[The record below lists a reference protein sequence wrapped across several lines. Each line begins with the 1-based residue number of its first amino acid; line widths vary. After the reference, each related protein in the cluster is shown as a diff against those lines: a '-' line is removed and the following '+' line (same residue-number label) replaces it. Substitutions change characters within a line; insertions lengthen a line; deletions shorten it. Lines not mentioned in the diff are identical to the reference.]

1 MYSTS
6 LVEKIKWSLPWL
18 VRYPQWRFGELVR
31 RLRDGSGLAHV
42 IILVANHYEPGLGP
56 IALRRVERWCE
67 LARATGNA
75 VRDHDGTPFRHTNF
89 FPAEQ
94 YERERLEMLAA
105 LQAEGYG
112 EVEVHFHHGLNG
124 PDTAENTKHI
134 LTNFR
139 DTLAEAHKL
148 LSRETPSASPK
159 YAFVH

>member
-94 YERERLEMLAA
+94 YEPPLLDALAG
-105 LQAEGYG
+105 LQRAGYG
-112 EVEVHFHHGLNG
+112 EVEIHLHHGVDQ
-124 PDTAENTKHI
+124 PDTPENTRRM
-134 LTNFR
+134 LEDFR
-139 DTLAEAHKL
+139 DALAEDHKCL
-148 LSRETPSASPK
+148 A
-159 YAFVH
+159 